1 MREVKFKDGTTVVT
15 PFLRVKHAAA
25 FCGLSRTAFEDRAA
39 RVGLP
44 SVGGKGLLLYK
55 ADILQAWVEGRLPE
69 VPFTPAKEK
78 RAAKKRPNR
87 KRRRGEKIMA
97 LVDPVDGKAY
107 HVKSEGVPV
116 RVGVRLV

>member
-1 MREVKFKDGTTVVT
+1 MREVKFKDGTTVVS

-25 FCGLSRTAFEDRAA
+25 FCGLSRTAFLDRAA

-69 VPFTPAKEK
+69 VPFTPAKKK

-87 KRRRGEKIMA
+87 KRRRGEIVG
-97 LVDPVDGKAY
+97 LVDPVNGKAY
-107 HVKSEGVPV
+107 PVKDEVRGGVC
-116 RVGVRLV
+116 LS